1 MSDLHPLPSENDT
14 LHVGKLTSFSHPDDV
29 LADHDLT
36 IPEKRRLLASWVSD
50 ANSVPH
56 MPTLRQLPDGSVVKA
71 EDILRALGTLDA
83 SDTSRSLSW
92 RAPFQRRRG
101 WILRNAH
108 RRGRGP
114 DDDGP
119 TAKSRSCDAPSA
131 RRGRRGV
138 RQCAGSASLTDRSQ
152 LRREP

>member
-1 MSDLHPLPSENDT
+1 MSDLHHHLLSENDT
-14 LHVGKLTSFSHPDDV
+14 LRVDKLTSFSHPDDV

-71 EDILRALGTLDA
+71 EDILRALRTLDA
-83 SDTSRSLSW
+83 GEDAARSDTSRSLSW
-92 RAPFQRRRG
+92 RAPFERRRG

-114 DDDGP
+114 DDDDP
-119 TAKSRSCDAPSA
+119 PPSPA
-131 RRGRRGV
+131 YAMPRPRGGGGAV
-138 RQCAGSASLTDRSQ
+138 CANANPVSA
-152 LRREP
+152 